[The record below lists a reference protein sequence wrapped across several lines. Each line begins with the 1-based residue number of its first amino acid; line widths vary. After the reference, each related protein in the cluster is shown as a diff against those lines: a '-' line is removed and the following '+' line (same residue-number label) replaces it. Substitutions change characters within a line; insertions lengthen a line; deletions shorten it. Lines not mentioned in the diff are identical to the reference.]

1 MPKAPTWEDAVGVAE
16 ELRQNAGMKGPGQGD
31 PLGTS
36 PGLVGSVMDKM
47 NEQYEKQMGHHA
59 AAFTGQLG
67 AAHAHNQSMA
77 EQERARHDR
86 ATEKHAADAIS
97 GKGTAAAASTE
108 QKASAADQKHAD
120 FQSKLAIMQQDA
132 DTKLQAVLAAS
143 DNKTKDR
150 AMKAYLDA
158 QKTMR
163 SFEAD
168 YVTSQNGPSADT
180 TAGKAEQERLR
191 GKADE
196 AGAAKPPGAA
206 ASPAPSAAPSGEDKP
221 PMEGAVKSPDG
232 KWVIQKDGKWYG
244 IN

>member
-1 MPKAPTWEDAVGVAE
+1 
-16 ELRQNAGMKGPGQGD
+16 
-31 PLGTS
+31 
-36 PGLVGSVMDKM
+36 
-47 NEQYEKQMGHHA
+47 
-59 AAFTGQLG
+59 
-67 AAHAHNQSMA
+67 
-77 EQERARHDR
+77 
-86 ATEKHAADAIS
+86 
-97 GKGTAAAASTE
+97 
-108 QKASAADQKHAD
+108 
-120 FQSKLAIMQQDA
+120 MQQDA

-180 TAGKAEQERLR
+180 PAGKAEQERLR